1 MALGSANTAA
11 QARGK
16 NKSVKLKRYKEVKLA
31 KGGGSF
37 VGSANLGTAKSAN
50 KTACSTSVL
59 DVNITYYHNG
69 SLGVPAVGDKIYA
82 KRRYNDKYLA
92 ADGFYK
98 VRANTPIGPGPYPAP
113 RYYKLRMVNGLAVS
127 VNICP

>member
-1 MALGSANTAA
+1 MALGNANSSA
-11 QARGK
+11 QSRGK
-16 NKSVKLKRYKEVKLA
+16 NKPVIVKRRKEIILA
-31 KGGGSF
+31 KSSTSF
-37 VGSANLGTAKSAN
+37 VGTLNLGTAKSVT
-50 KTACSTSVL
+50 KTACGTSVL

-69 SLGVPAVGDKIYA
+69 SLSIPAVGDKIYA

-98 VRANTPIGPGPYPAP
+98 VRANAPTGPGPHPAP
-113 RYYKLRMVNGLAVS
+113 RYYKLRMVNGLVVS